1 MKKSIISLVASL
13 ILTVPMTLPLHAQ
26 DKAMFKQIAD
36 SVQVYLKPSAK
47 VGGRVAIESVTIIK
61 KKRLIITFN
70 PTFGEYP
77 IRAGQVEA
85 IYSIA
90 RNLMP
95 KEYEDYKLF
104 LKCNGTGIE
113 EFVPPVYDHSK
124 EKAAARKEKHD
135 KKHHV
140 TANLVY
146 RASQP
151 YTVNHGLQ
159 DKHIALWQSHGYY
172 YEQKLLR
179 WEWQRARIF
188 QTVED
193 LYTQSY
199 VLPYLVPMLE
209 NSGAVV
215 MLPRERDV
223 QLNEVI
229 VDNDLTNSGFSEM
242 NSDST
247 WKSSQIPG
255 FANIKESYTQGEN
268 PFTMGTARVI
278 TFGKKGESAGAKYYP
293 AIPERGEYAV
303 YVSYQSFPNS
313 TERAIYTVHHKGG
326 DTKFFVNQKMGGGT
340 WIYLGT
346 FLFDKGQNPDGYVD
360 LFNVSSDKEEIL
372 SADAVKFGGGM
383 GNIARKPA
391 EAGSQTNVP
400 SSSSDVAKTIKM
412 PVDITPE
419 TSGYPRFTEG
429 ARYWLQ
435 WAGFNDTIYSANAGT
450 NDYND
455 DYMSRGRW
463 VNVLSG
469 GSLKNP
475 NENGYKIPLD
485 LSFAFHTD
493 AGTTLNDSIIGTLGI
508 YTRLSN
514 GDSVFPTGASRITNR
529 YLADLVQT
537 QIVND
542 VRTLYEPIWE
552 RRGLWDRSYSESRSP
567 KVPSMLLEL
576 LSHQN
581 LADMRYGLDPNF
593 RFTISRAIY
602 KGILK
607 YLNVT
612 QNKQYVVQPLPVK
625 SFSADISDN
634 RVNLNWLPVN
644 DTLEPTAKPTKYIV
658 YKRVGNGG
666 FDNGRIA
673 EKNTFSEK
681 IEKDKIYS
689 YKITALND
697 GGESFPSEILSVYLS
712 SQEKGR
718 VLIVNCFD
726 RVSAPASYATKD
738 TTRGGFSDY
747 LDHGVPYLRDISY
760 IGSQYE
766 YRREIPWM
774 DDDSPGF
781 GASYADYETKV
792 IAGNSFDYP
801 YVHGKA
807 LATLGYSFV
816 SSSRDAVT
824 AGLISPAKYQI
835 VDFIMGKQLQSRMG
849 RDIMP
854 VNYTVFPKSLQ
865 QVIAEYAAMGGKI
878 IVSGANIA
886 TDIWDSIE
894 MDKESKDFAE
904 GILKYKWRTNFASK
918 TGEVK
923 AVQSPYNFKGKYS
936 FFTHPNEISYCVET
950 PDGLEP
956 VGENAWTI
964 FRYSDNNISAG
975 VAYKGTYSTVA
986 LGFPIE
992 SLKSDEQIQ
1001 NIFNNILIFLRS
1013 EN

>member
-13 ILTVPMTLPLHAQ
+13 ILTVPMTLTLHAQ
-26 DKAMFKQIAD
+26 DKAMFKPIAD
-36 SVQVYLKPSAK
+36 SIQIYLKPSAK
-47 VGGRVAIESVTIIK
+47 VGGKVAIESVTALK
-61 KKRLIITFN
+61 KKRLIIAFN
-70 PTFGEYP
+70 QALGEYP
-77 IRAGQVEA
+77 VRAEQVEA

-90 RNLMP
+90 HKLMP
-95 KEYEDYKLF
+95 QEYQNYKLF

-113 EFVPPVYDHSK
+113 DFVPPVYDPSK

-140 TANLVY
+140 ANNLIY
-146 RASQP
+146 RASKP
-151 YTVNHGLQ
+151 YAVNHGLQ

-229 VDNDLTNSGFSEM
+229 VDNDMANTGFSEM
-242 NSDST
+242 NGDST
-247 WKSSQIPG
+247 WQSSQIPG
-255 FANIKESYTQGEN
+255 FANTKESYTQGEN
-268 PFTMGTARVI
+268 PFTLGTARVI
-278 TFGKKGESAGAKYYP
+278 SFGKKGESAGAKYYP
-293 AIPERGEYAV
+293 TIPERGEYAV
-303 YVSYQSFPNS
+303 YVSYQSYPNS

-346 FLFDKGQNPDGYVD
+346 FLFEKGQNPDGYVD
-360 LFNVSSDKEEIL
+360 LFNVSSDKNEVL
-372 SADAVKFGGGM
+372 SADAVKFGGGK

-412 PVDITPE
+412 PKDITPE

-435 WAGFNDTIYSANAGT
+435 WAGFNDTIYSANAGS

-469 GSLKNP
+469 GSVKNP
-475 NENGYKIPLD
+475 EENGYKIPLD

-493 AGTTLNDSIIGTLGI
+493 AGTTLNDSIIGTLSI

-514 GDSVFPTGASRITNR
+514 GDAVFPTGTQRITNR

-581 LADMRYGLDPNF
+581 FADMRYGLDPNF

-625 SFSADISDN
+625 CFSADVTDN
-634 RVNLNWLPVN
+634 KVTLKWQPVN

-658 YKRVGNGG
+658 YKRVGDGG
-666 FDNGRIA
+666 FDNGRIS
-673 EKNTFSEK
+673 ESNSFSEK
-681 IEKDKIYS
+681 IEKDRIYS
-689 YKITALND
+689 YKITAVNE
-697 GGESFPSEILSVYLS
+697 GGESFSSEILSVYIS
-712 SQEKGR
+712 SQEKGK

-726 RVSAPASYATKD
+726 RVSAPASYATID
-738 TTRGGFSDY
+738 TTRGGFADY

-807 LATLGYSFV
+807 LAALGYSFV

-824 AGLISPAKYQI
+824 GGVISPANYQV
-835 VDFIMGKQLQSRMG
+835 VDLIMGKQLQCRMG

-865 QVIAEYAAMGGKI
+865 RIIADYAGKGGKI

-894 MDKESKDFAE
+894 MDKESMDFAE

-936 FFTHPNEISYCVET
+936 FFTEPNEISYCVET

-956 VGENAWTI
+956 VGENSWTI

-975 VAYKGTYSTVA
+975 VAYKGVYSSVA

-1001 NIFNNILIFLRS
+1001 NIFNNIFNFF
-1013 EN
+1013 EK